1 MIEHKIDFD
10 FVNKALKAIDH
21 KAAHFTPVFAA
32 YGAIVRNSVV
42 DNFRVGGRW
51 SGDKNSWHGG
61 NLPWR
66 PLRPSTV
73 AARRKSGEGAQILRD
88 TKILQ
93 NSITYS
99 ASSEG
104 AVIGTNIEYAVWQ
117 NFGTGPY
124 IIKPKKKK
132 ALYFAGL
139 KHPVRQVKHPGL
151 PPRSF
156 MVIQDSDIAEMEAV
170 TLQHLFGGQ
179 AMQQTA

>member
-1 MIEHKIDFD
+1 
-10 FVNKALKAIDH
+10 
-21 KAAHFTPVFAA
+21 
-32 YGAIVRNSVV
+32 
-42 DNFRVGGRW
+42 
-51 SGDKNSWHGG
+51 
-61 NLPWR
+61 
-66 PLRPSTV
+66 
-73 AARRKSGEGAQILRD
+73 
-88 TKILQ
+88 
-93 NSITYS
+93 
-99 ASSEG
+99 
-104 AVIGTNIEYAVWQ
+104 VWQ

-151 PPRSF
+151 PPRAF